1 MVCVHVC
8 GVVCGG
14 CMCVWSM
21 CGVCVGCGMYVCIC
35 LWGVYMCGV
44 CVCGGCMCGV
54 CVCVWYVVCG
64 GEGRVLC
71 MGVVCVSVHAH
82 LYGQTQG
89 NAGGDLTQGLL
100 LRKCSSTQIC
110 HRQLLRLKMKLLSHH
125 ILLTINKQFLS
136 VL

>member
-1 MVCVHVC
+1 VC
-8 GVVCGG
+8 GGVCGG
-14 CMCVWSM
+14 C
-21 CGVCVGCGMYVCIC
+21 GVGWRVVE
-35 LWGVYMCGV
+35 VT
-44 CVCGGCMCGV
+44 CVCGV
-54 CVCVWYVVCG
+54 ECVCVVCG
-64 GEGRVLC
+64 MWGGGESIVYG
-71 MGVVCVSVHAH
+71 GGVCVSVHAH